1 MSSNMIQVIKNT
13 IKTDPQAKYLAE
25 SIEDLL

>member
-13 IKTDPQAKYLAE
+13 IKTDPLAAILAE
-25 SIEDLL
+25 NIGDLL